1 MDCEGGGDGNTNLPM
16 KLAVAAFLLF
26 SVKYQVAFSQSD
38 SLFSVDELLEML
50 RGGEIS
56 METFEEAL
64 LAAEKSGANLSFVA
78 QEELNVDSLPE
89 TQFPLYFNL
98 GSQYS
103 IAPQK
108 ESRNYFSFRSP
119 AKNSLGLFAEGAKT
133 PASHE
138 LSLRRRGAWFAGDGW
153 EARAGNFDYTWGEGL
168 ILGRGFY
175 PLSSASKPDE
185 FANSIAFPDYTR
197 YNGLLTR
204 RTLKDFAF
212 EAVASFDQSQ
222 THEDLF
228 AAGGASYFRG
238 NFEAGMLLGREK
250 LKNRQT
256 EAKKSFPFASTFAR
270 FKWKEAELS
279 AEGGYLDKKP
289 ACYVV
294 SAKAGHGYWRSQIEF
309 WNYNT
314 DLLIRSGGPSFGDY
328 RTQEIEEVDFSY
340 RTPRSRTKGFIWSEH
355 WRPDARF
362 SFNSK
367 IGFWGPLGKNLNR
380 HRFSFSSRYRPFNK
394 LGFSGGFTKSDFS
407 DTLEA
412 RQRWRGRIVAD
423 YRFNE
428 KLDGR
433 LSGDMQK
440 GFLGYRGEAL
450 SGRVRWRQNR
460 IDVTVWG
467 KIGERTD
474 RAADRFYY
482 LFYLEERLKIYPE
495 LEFMARFSKDF
506 NRSLSNKPST
516 FLRVEL
522 AHPW

>member
-1 MDCEGGGDGNTNLPM
+1 MQVGRVGILQ
-16 KLAVAAFLLF
+16 LF
-26 SVKYQVAFSQSD
+26 SLIVLAAGKLHAQSD
-38 SLFSVDELLEML
+38 SLFSIDELLEML
-50 RGGEIS
+50 RDGEIS

-64 LAAEKSGANLSFVA
+64 LAAEKSGAKLSFVA

-119 AKNSLGLFAEGAKT
+119 AKNNLGFFAEGAKT
-133 PASHE
+133 PTARQ

-153 EARAGNFDYTWGEGL
+153 EARVGNFDYTWGEGL

-175 PLSSASKPDE
+175 PLSSASKPDD

-204 RTLKDFAF
+204 RTLEHFAF

-222 THEDLF
+222 SHEDFL

-238 NFEAGMLLGREK
+238 NFEAGMLVGREE

-256 EAKKSFPFASTFAR
+256 KGRKSFPLASAFAR

-279 AEGGYLDKKP
+279 AEGGYLDQKP
-289 ACYVV
+289 AGYVF
-294 SAKAGHGYWRSQIEF
+294 SAKAGHGYWRSQVEF

-314 DLLIRSGGPSFGDY
+314 GLLIRSGGPSFGDY

-340 RTPRSRTKGFIWSEH
+340 RTPRSRTKGFIVSES
-355 WRPDARF
+355 WRPNAQW
-362 SFNSK
+362 SFASK
-367 IGFWGPLGKNLNR
+367 IGFWGPLGEKLNR
-380 HRFSFSSRYRPFNK
+380 HRFWFSSQYRPFKK
-394 LGFSGGFTKSDFS
+394 LGFSGSFTKSDFS

-412 RQRWRGRIVAD
+412 RQRWQGRIAAD
-423 YRFNE
+423 YEFSEN
-428 KLDGR
+428 LDLR
-433 LSGDMQK
+433 LSGERLK
-440 GFLGYRGEAL
+440 GLLGYRGEAL

-460 IDVTVWG
+460 MGVTVWG

-482 LFYLEERLKIYPE
+482 TFYLEERLKIYPG
-495 LEFMARFSKDF
+495 LEFMARFSRDF

-522 AHPW
+522 ARPW